1 MMPLDEAAIQSEL
14 AEIQAAGDM
23 KAALLGAERL
33 SAFWVSCPEDYGTLK
48 TLAMYVLTMF
58 GSTYTCEAAFSKM
71 NSIKTYE
78 RNRLSN
84 QSLEDCLRISL
95 TAVKPDV
102 KKSVS
107 EGKCNFSH

>member
-1 MMPLDEAAIQSEL
+1 MAIQSEL
-14 AEIQAAGDM
+14 IDIQAAGDM
-23 KAALLGAERL
+23 KAALRGSESL
-33 SAFWVSCPEDYGTLK
+33 SAFWVACPQEYKTLK

-71 NSIKTYE
+71 NSIKTHE

-102 KKSVS
+102 KKMVW
-107 EGKCNFSH
+107 ECQKDGGEM

>member
-1 MMPLDEAAIQSEL
+1 MLQLDEAAIQSKL

-23 KAALLGAERL
+23 KAALSGAESL
-33 SAFWVSCPEDYGTLK
+33 SAFWISCPEVYGTLK

-58 GSTYTCEAAFSKM
+58 GSTYTCEAAFSKV
-71 NSIKTYE
+71 NSIKTQE
-78 RNRLSN
+78 RNRLST

-95 TAVKPDV
+95 TAAKPDV
-102 KKSVS
+102 KKLVS